1 MKKYLEDKF
10 LLLRAALIGTP
21 TLVILIIQA
30 ATCPITLH
38 SYAHINK
45 VTSNHNECITNEC
58 SIILQESLTKEK
70 IFYLCKGEHDLIFN
84 SLLFAGDIVLGLF
97 SVVLTFEIRKR
108 LALDSEY
115 GNYNESAV
123 INLTTMIAIILSS
136 ISEAVLILF
145 QLNNIHNG
153 VLLIITV
160 RECLWL
166 YPMSFLLFAPKVC
179 PYAFS
184 YVKQNRN

>member
-1 MKKYLEDKF
+1 M
-10 LLLRAALIGTP
+10 
-21 TLVILIIQA
+21 
-30 ATCPITLH
+30 
-38 SYAHINK
+38 
-45 VTSNHNECITNEC
+45 
-58 SIILQESLTKEK
+58 
-70 IFYLCKGEHDLIFN
+70 IFN
-84 SLLFAGDIVLGLF
+84 SLLFTGDIVLGLF
-97 SVVLTFEIRKR
+97 SVVLTFEIKKR

-179 PYAFS
+179 PYALS
-184 YVKQNRN
+184 YIK